1 MGLFFHL
8 QCIVN
13 AGSGAC
19 PDTISNPSG
28 VNDVTLVTSS
38 FENGITTIVYRRPL
52 VTGDPNTDKD
62 IRIDQPM
69 YIAWGIGP
77 INPTG
82 TAAKH
87 RQRTIGK
94 IFSLI
99 HKIFCKP
106 WYLIILKRK

>member
-1 MGLFFHL
+1 MT
-8 QCIVN
+8 

-28 VNDVTLVTSS
+28 VNDVTLVNSK
-38 FENGITTIVYRRPL
+38 FENGIATIVYRRPL
-52 VTGDPNTDKD
+52 DTGDQVTDKA
-62 IRIDQPM
+62 IRTDQPM

-87 RQRTIGK
+87 RERTIGK
-94 IFSLI
+94 NLI
-99 HKIFCKP
+99 
-106 WYLIILKRK
+106 